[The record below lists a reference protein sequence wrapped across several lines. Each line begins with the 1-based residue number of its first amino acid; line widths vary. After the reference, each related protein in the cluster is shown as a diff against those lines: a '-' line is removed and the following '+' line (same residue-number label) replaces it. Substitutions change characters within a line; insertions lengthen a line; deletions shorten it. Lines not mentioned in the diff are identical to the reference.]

1 MKKYL
6 VIVIAIFM
14 LSSVNVYAQT
24 MSKYGYPEGY
34 KPNKTV
40 NTLQNTTQN
49 NSVSSVS
56 NNSNS
61 GLFPHHI
68 NPAILSVNNML
79 SVSYSDLGLNYGEYN
94 DGAVSSINN
103 KYLDTD
109 NGFINGF
116 AISLSNTYK
125 HWYSKEN
132 FSYYS
137 GNVTYTGYNQEYG
150 GTVLNPTMIYLPI
163 NFTESS
169 KIYNFNWKIGYML
182 PITDKFVITPYGELG
197 WHIWK
202 RGDNTSKY
210 AHYSN
215 WLAMVGLLAQYA
227 FTPKL
232 VGDIDFGYGT
242 TFDAQAKED
251 NNASGGSYYCQN
263 NEISTCNSVGV
274 NSDTITFD
282 LGSKAIY
289 NLSAGLDYRFY
300 RKFHIFADVNYERF
314 KYGQSSTVNL
324 APTAVYNN
332 GALEYFLPESVTE
345 PNSVTNEIIYSIG
358 LGYSF

>member
-79 SVSYSDLGLNYGEYN
+79 SISYSDLGLNYGEYAN
-94 DGAVSSINN
+94 NGYNLSLIGGSSD
-103 KYLDTD
+103 KYSDTE
-109 NGFINGF
+109 NGFLKGF
-116 AISLSNTYK
+116 KLSLSNTFY
-125 HWYSKEN
+125 HFYNEVN

-137 GNVTYTGYNQEYG
+137 GNDTYTGAKQG
-150 GTVLNPTMIYLPI
+150 GTFGSVI
-163 NFTESS
+163 NTTNS
-169 KIYNFNWKIGYML
+169 KIYNFNYKLGYMI
-182 PITDKFVITPYGELG
+182 PITHNFVITPYGELG

-202 RGDNTSKY
+202 RDNIGGNNGQNE
-210 AHYSN
+210 HYSN
-215 WLAMVGLLAQYA
+215 WIAMLGILGQYA
-227 FTPKL
+227 FTHKL
-232 VGDIDFGYGT
+232 VGDVGFSYGT
-242 TFDAQAKED
+242 TFDAQIQANEVD
-251 NNASGGSYYCQN
+251 MTSANYNTLTNTWSYSYA
-263 NEISTCNSVGV
+263 
-274 NSDTITFD
+274 DTTWG
-282 LGSKAIY
+282 LGSKSIY
-289 NLSAGLDYRFY
+289 DITAGLDYRFY
-300 RKFHIFADVNYERF
+300 GNFNIFGNVKYERF
-314 KYGQSSTVNL
+314 KYGQSSIYTYRTNL
-324 APTAVYNN
+324 YNDGTYIGYQSSEN
-332 GALEYFLPESVTE
+332 WE

>member
-1 MKKYL
+1 MKKYFA
-6 VIVIAIFM
+6 IIIAIFL
-14 LSSVNVYAQT
+14 LSSANVYAHT

-34 KPNKTV
+34 KPNKIF
-40 NTLQNTTQN
+40 NKSQN
-49 NSVSSVS
+49 NY
-56 NNSNS
+56 NS
-61 GLFPHHI
+61 GLFPHNI

-94 DGAVSSINN
+94 NGAVSSINN
-103 KYLDTD
+103 KYLDTN

-116 AISLSNTYK
+116 AINLTNT
-125 HWYSKEN
+125 HNNWYSNEN
-132 FSYYS
+132 FSYYISNDTYS
-137 GNVTYTGYNQEYG
+137 GYIPEYSGTLSNLQFTYQPFKQTS
-150 GTVLNPTMIYLPI
+150 
-163 NFTESS
+163 SS

-202 RGDNTSKY
+202 RGDNTSQY
-210 AHYSN
+210 AHYSD
-215 WLAMVGLLAQYA
+215 WLAMVGVLAQYA

-232 VGDIDFGYGT
+232 VGDIDLGYGT

-251 NNASGGSYYCQN
+251 NNASGGAVYCQN
-263 NEISTCNSVGV
+263 GDLSTCFPIGINE
-274 NSDTITFD
+274 DTITFD

-300 RKFHIFADVNYERF
+300 KKFHIFANVNYERF
-314 KYGQSSTVNL
+314 KYGQSSTVYL
-324 APTAVYNN
+324 APTSIYNN
-332 GALEYFLPESVTE
+332 GAFVEFLPNNYTE

>member
-1 MKKYL
+1 MQKIILL
-6 VIVIAIFM
+6 VIALF
-14 LSSVNVYAQT
+14 LSVFIVVKPSYAQQ
-24 MSKYGYPEGY
+24 MSKYGYPVGY
-34 KPNKTV
+34 KSNKTA
-40 NTLQNTTQN
+40 NKLQNN
-49 NSVSSVS
+49 YSSE
-56 NNSNS
+56 
-61 GLFPHHI
+61 LFPQNI

-94 DGAVSSINN
+94 DGLASSINN

-109 NGFINGF
+109 NGFTNGF
-116 AISLSNTYK
+116 AINLSNTYN
-125 HWYSKEN
+125 HWYSNEN
-132 FSYYS
+132 FSYYLS
-137 GNVTYTGYNQEYG
+137 NVTYTGYNPTFG
-150 GTVLNPTMIYLPI
+150 GTVLNPQTILLPI

-202 RGDNTSKY
+202 RGDNTSQY

-215 WLAMVGLLAQYA
+215 WLAMVGILAQYA

-232 VGDIDFGYGT
+232 VGNIDFGYGT
-242 TFDAQAKED
+242 TFDAKTEE
-251 NNASGGSYYCQN
+251 NHNPSGGSYYCYN
-263 NEISTCNSVGV
+263 NEISTCIPVGI
-274 NSDTITFD
+274 NEDTVTFD

-314 KYGQSSTVNL
+314 EYGQSSTVSL
-324 APTAVYNN
+324 APTAIYNN
-332 GALEYFLPESVTE
+332 GTFEYFLPNSVTE

-358 LGYSF
+358 IGYSF